1 MIKMPKLQQMTASNN
16 QFFLTLPKQIVM
28 AKGWLKG
35 DQIKVE
41 LDTEGNLVIK
51 KTV

>member
-1 MIKMPKLQQMTASNN
+1 MPKLQQMTSNNN

-28 AKGWLKG
+28 AKGWQKG
-35 DQIKVE
+35 YQIKVE
-41 LDTEGNLVIK
+41 LDTKGNLVLK